1 MAIVIP
7 EKPAAALAQLRR
19 AGIRAWAVGGAVRD
33 SMLGRPAE
41 DWDLTAACMPGQL
54 AAALPEAKPIG
65 GAYGTVSWHGVEIT
79 PCRAEAGYTDH
90 RHPDNICFGGTLE
103 SDLARRDF
111 TVNAM
116 AWDGETLTD
125 PYGGAADL
133 AARRLRCVGVPEVRF
148 GEDALR
154 ILRLYRF
161 AGTLDF
167 EIEEHTRAAALA
179 LAPSLAAVSAQ
190 RVHGELNKAMKGAR
204 PSRLAP
210 LLAAG
215 GLAAF
220 GLTGTRL
227 AGKTNEA
234 PPQERNESEAGP
246 AAAGEKPNTAGG
258 PAAETAA
265 LAPLDAAPQ
274 SLLCRW
280 WALLHLTGSDAHK
293 CAAAFDFG
301 RSFCKDFARLD
312 DWFDAGCPADLHA
325 LKLAL
330 LAPVPFSAA
339 DAAETFAAVS
349 PAFAPLPAL
358 YAALQASGEPYQKEQ
373 LAITA
378 PELMVEGVPGRCI
391 GRVQQCLLK
400 AVIDTPEM
408 NEYPTLAQMAHSLK
422 YMV

>member
-1 MAIVIP
+1 MTIVIP
-7 EKPAAALAQLRR
+7 EKPAAALAQLRH

-33 SMLGRPAE
+33 SLLGRPAE

-90 RHPDNICFGGTLE
+90 RHPDSVCFGGSLE
-103 SDLARRDF
+103 TDLARRDF

-116 AWDGETLTD
+116 AWDGEALTD
-125 PYGGAADL
+125 PYHGAADL
-133 AARRLRCVGVPEVRF
+133 AARRLRCVGAPEVRF

-154 ILRLYRF
+154 ILRLFRF

-167 EIEEHTRAAALA
+167 DIDEPTRAAALA
-179 LAPSLAAVSAQ
+179 LAPSLATVSAE
-190 RVHGELNKAMKGAR
+190 RVRGELNKAMKGER
-204 PSRLAP
+204 PSRLGP

-215 GLAAF
+215 GLEAF
-220 GLTGTRL
+220 GLAGKRL
-227 AGKTNEA
+227 AA
-234 PPQERNESEAGP
+234 QAQE
-246 AAAGEKPNTAGG
+246 TAGTKE
-258 PAAETAA
+258 AAETVKAA
-265 LAPLDAAPQ
+265 GFSGAQLKMPAPADLLAPLDAVPQ

-280 WALLHLTGSDAHK
+280 WALIHLTGSDAHK
-293 CAAAFDFG
+293 CAEAFCFG

-312 DWFDAGCPADLHA
+312 DWFDAGCPQDVHA

-339 DAAETFAAVS
+339 DAAETFAAIS

-358 YAALQASGEPYQKEQ
+358 YAALRKSGEPYQKEQ

-408 NEYPTLAQMAHSLK
+408 NNYPTLAQMARSLK
-422 YMV
+422 HMV